1 MCHWVERLAMWIIDP
16 AEALAVIKFKARSRP
31 LSVLSGN
38 GAYAHKR
45 KEPTAMKAAAVNRRG
60 DSRRPP

>member
-1 MCHWVERLAMWIIDP
+1 MWIIDP
-16 AEALAVIKFKARSRP
+16 AEALAVIKYKARSRP
-31 LSVLSGN
+31 LSVLSGS